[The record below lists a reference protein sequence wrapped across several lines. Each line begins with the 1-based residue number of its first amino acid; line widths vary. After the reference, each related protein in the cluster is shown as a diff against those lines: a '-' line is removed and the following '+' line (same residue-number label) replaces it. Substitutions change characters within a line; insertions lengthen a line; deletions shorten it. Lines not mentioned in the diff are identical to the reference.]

1 MSRALSPH
9 PVTGQDGRVIL
20 RALIAL
26 VLAGAPTTQDP
37 GAPAD
42 APPATA
48 RFQSRS
54 LTWAMELP
62 ADWRQ
67 VSPDESRSL
76 RNLLPGDVSRTNP
89 LSFYCVG
96 PVERWKAGD
105 YDGVHLWVVEQD
117 GEWILKGMDVAA
129 ELRAKW
135 ASAGPPL
142 QMAYTVAEVRQVE
155 LGQGSLPAVA
165 SIRLAEPADGSRPV
179 RSLDLHV
186 PTGGRTVSFSFRC
199 WADEFDHRVASF
211 RSMAE
216 TLTVARKP
224 RGEVTLSDRLWTP
237 LITGGIVGAILLVL
251 YRRMRRHV

>member
-1 MSRALSPH
+1 MIPRALF
-9 PVTGQDGRVIL
+9 
-20 RALIAL
+20 AL
-26 VLAGAPTTQDP
+26 VLAGALPAQDP
-37 GAPAD
+37 QAPGAAPAD
-42 APPATA
+42 MAQATA

-76 RNLLPGDVSRTNP
+76 RDLLPGDVGRTNP
-89 LSFYCVG
+89 MSFYCVG
-96 PVERWKAGD
+96 PVERWKAGS

-117 GEWILKGMDVAA
+117 GEWVLKGMDVAA

-135 ASAGPPL
+135 AAAGPPL
-142 QMAYTVAEVRQVE
+142 QMAYTVTDVRQVE
-155 LGQGSLPAVA
+155 LGQDRLPAVE
-165 SIRLAEPADGSRPV
+165 SIRLAEPADGSRAI

-199 WADEFDHRVASF
+199 WADEFDQKVATF
-211 RSMAE
+211 RSMAA
-216 TLTVARKP
+216 TLSVARKP

-237 LITGGIVGAILLVL
+237 LITGGIVGVILLVL
-251 YRRMRRHV
+251 YRRMRRRV